1 MMSVSVDVAIPNEN
15 KKNFSIT
22 PFETIKI
29 HLLETILKFQ
39 KFRFFLPQHSLEPE
53 PARQEVRR
61 ATNWT
66 RRFWQIWAKGDYI

>member
-29 HLLETILKFQ
+29 HLLETILKLQKLRFFCPSKVLNPKPLAQ
-39 KFRFFLPQHSLEPE
+39 KFYALPTEPDGSE
-53 PARQEVRR
+53 I
-61 ATNWT
+61 
-66 RRFWQIWAKGDYI
+66 FC

>member
-39 KFRFFLPQHSLEPE
+39 KNRFFLLQQGIEPRTSHPE
-53 PARQEVRR
+53 ILRSA
-61 ATNWT
+61 N
-66 RRFWQIWAKGDYI
+66 

>member
-29 HLLETILKFQ
+29 HLLETILKLQ
-39 KFRFFLPQHSLEPE
+39 KFRFFLRQQGLEPE
-53 PARQEVRR
+53 TSRQEIRR
-61 ATNWT
+61 AANWA
-66 RRFWQIWAKGDYI
+66 RRFW

>member
-1 MMSVSVDVAIPNEN
+1 MMSVSVEVAIPNEN

-39 KFRFFLPQHSLEPE
+39 KFRFFLVSKVLNPKPLAQETYALPIEP
-53 PARQEVRR
+53 
-61 ATNWT
+61 
-66 RRFWQIWAKGDYI
+66 RRF

>member
-29 HLLETILKFQ
+29 HLLETILKLQ
-39 KFRFFLPQHSLEPE
+39 KFRFFLRQKGIEPE
-53 PARQEVRR
+53 TSRTEILRSA
-61 ATNWT
+61 N
-66 RRFWQIWAKGDYI
+66 

>member
-39 KFRFFLPQHSLEPE
+39 KNRFFLLQQGIEP
-53 PARQEVRR
+53 
-61 ATNWT
+61 
-66 RRFWQIWAKGDYI
+66 

>member
-39 KFRFFLPQHSLEPE
+39 KFRFFLLQQGIEP
-53 PARQEVRR
+53 
-61 ATNWT
+61 
-66 RRFWQIWAKGDYI
+66 